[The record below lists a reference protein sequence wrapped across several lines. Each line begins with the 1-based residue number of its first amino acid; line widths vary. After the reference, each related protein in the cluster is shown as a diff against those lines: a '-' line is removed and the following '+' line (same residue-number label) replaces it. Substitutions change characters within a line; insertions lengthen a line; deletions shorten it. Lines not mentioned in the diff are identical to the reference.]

1 MHWSID
7 CKIEERLESMKFI
20 SLLTVFS
27 NRKKRK
33 REKKKKK
40 KMRFYR
46 GNEYGYEISQKNGS
60 WYHRVTW
67 LHVVS
72 PVLENDNEEERSTWN
87 PVANQL
93 LIN

>member
-1 MHWSID
+1 MNNALID

-27 NRKKRK
+27 NGKKRK
-33 REKKKKK
+33 RKIE

-46 GNEYGYEISQKNGS
+46 GNEYGYEISQKNDS
-60 WYHRVTW
+60 RYYRVTC

-72 PVLENDNEEERSTWN
+72 PVLENDNEGAFNS
-87 PVANQL
+87 
-93 LIN
+93 